1 LRIRTRSFIIAV
13 TQGLTQ
19 ASTVILG
26 IVLAHWLLSQRL
38 FGTYRQV
45 FLVYSFLTGI
55 FSFQLSSSL
64 YYFLP
69 KLGTQMRKTLLGQT
83 LAGGMVLSLA
93 IATIM
98 FFGADVIGRIF
109 NNADLVPLVKI
120 LSFYSLADGILQLIP
135 PFMISL
141 DRAIRAGVYSVLSAF
156 GRMIFTI
163 AAFAAGFNLSAVMWI
178 TVVVSVIMAIAG
190 CIDMAMLSPGGTWK
204 LDRKLIS
211 EQIHYTW
218 PLWAGSIAII
228 INSQLDKL
236 LISTFFDPLTY
247 AVYYCGAMELP
258 VVALITQ
265 SINTAIM
272 PNLVSLVAQHKA
284 DQALFI
290 WQEAMRKC
298 SFIMFPCFA
307 LFMVI
312 GGDFMVLLY
321 GKNYEM
327 ATWPFRVYL
336 LGLPLR
342 VAFYSTILRAF
353 GRTKPIAISVIFSLM
368 INAVVSIS
376 LLLIGRGTLLAFI
389 GPSISTVVAAFVSG
403 GYLLWRTSRVTAT
416 PLSKIIRWKELIAA
430 LAVSIG
436 AGVAIGLIPMSM
448 MPIIL
453 RISVKTLVFLV
464 LFGIITRLTL
474 LNNDELSLLKASFA
488 FVNRIHRKLYNR

>member
-1 LRIRTRSFIIAV
+1 MRIRTRSLIIAI

-19 ASTVILG
+19 ASTIILG
-26 IVLAHWLLSQRL
+26 IVLARWLLSQRL

-69 KLGTQMRKTLLGQT
+69 KLGTGMRKTLLSQT
-83 LAGGMVLSLA
+83 LSGGMVLSLA
-93 IATIM
+93 TAVIM
-98 FFGADVIGRIF
+98 FFGAGFISRMF
-109 NNADLVPLVKI
+109 NNPDLIPLVKI
-120 LSFYSLADGILQLIP
+120 LSLYPFADGILQLIP
-135 PFMISL
+135 AFMISL
-141 DRAIRAGVYSVLSAF
+141 DRAVRAGLYSVLSAF
-156 GRMIFTI
+156 GRMFFTI
-163 AAFAAGFNLSAVMWI
+163 AAFAVGFDLPVVIWI
-178 TVVVSVIMAIAG
+178 TVIVSVIMAVAG
-190 CIDMAMLSPGGTWK
+190 CIDMAMISPGGTWK
-204 LDRKLIS
+204 LDRKLIL

-265 SINTAIM
+265 SITTAIT
-272 PNLVSLVAQHKA
+272 PNLVSLVNQHKA
-284 DQALFI
+284 NEALFI

-298 SFIMFPCFA
+298 SFILFPCFA

-336 LGLPLR
+336 FGLPLR

-368 INAVVSIS
+368 VNAVVSIS

-389 GPSISTVVAAFVSG
+389 GPSISTIVAAFASG
-403 GYLLWRTSRVTAT
+403 SYLLWQTGRITSM
-416 PLSKIIRWKELIAA
+416 PLSRIIRWKELIAA

-464 LFGIITRLTL
+464 LFGIITWLTL

-488 FVNRIHRKLYNR
+488 FVNRIHRKLCSR